1 MFDVWKNVLA
11 ELEQVIPHSAFAM
24 WFTGTTLVENKDGR
38 VVIGTTNVFK
48 KTQLEKRYDAQIRE
62 ALTHAKVN
70 FQTVEY
76 EVQGESRILRRPRE
90 ITVDEVSRT
99 AESTDELKGRG
110 FKGGELSDKFRGR
123 FTSDKKSNG
132 LSPDY
137 SMDNFVI
144 GQNNNVAVAVA
155 RGIIDDPGGRFNPF
169 FLYGGP
175 GLGKTHLV
183 QAIGNELA
191 RKFPRKKILY
201 ITTSDFY
208 SEFIRS
214 LKSKQ
219 ADSFTQ
225 KFRAL
230 DVLIVDDFQMIMGK
244 EASQNAFFDVFNDL
258 YQRRK
263 QIIVTSDRSPDQIK
277 TLDKRLSSRLAMTGP
292 IDLQLP
298 NYEDRCAILHMK
310 AEFMGK
316 EVENEVIEYIA
327 NNIKTNVR
335 ELEGEFNK
343 ILLIAEVKGIR
354 PIEVIRDGY
363 VSQAQA
369 RRKNTVSAQ
378 AIVAKTAA
386 EYDLSVEELQSKSRV
401 TKTKTARQVAMYL
414 LQEELGMSTTKIA
427 LEVGVKDHT
436 TVMNGTRK
444 IRRDMEV
451 DYGLRDTIE
460 KIRSRLYE

>member
-1 MFDVWKNVLA
+1 MFDVWRNVLA

-24 WFTGTTLVENKDGR
+24 WFTGTSLVENRDGK
-38 VVIGTTNVFK
+38 VIIGAPNVFK
-48 KTQLEKRYDAQIRE
+48 KTQLEKRYDAQIKE
-62 ALTHAKVN
+62 ALKNAKVE
-70 FQTVEY
+70 FSEVEY
-76 EVQGESRILRRPRE
+76 QTQGDSKVLKRPRE
-90 ITVDEVSRT
+90 ITVDEAKRVVKPEAKPRT
-99 AESTDELKGRG
+99 SWSSDLK
-110 FKGGELSDKFRGR
+110 
-123 FTSDKKSNG
+123 TTG
-132 LSPDY
+132 LSSDY

-155 RGIIDDPGGRFNPF
+155 REIIENPGGRFNPF

-191 RKFPRKKILY
+191 RKYPDKKVLY
-201 ITTSDFY
+201 TTTSDFF

-225 KFRAL
+225 KFRSL
-230 DVLIVDDFQMIMGK
+230 DVLIVDDFQMIVGK
-244 EASQNAFFDVFNDL
+244 DASQIAFFDVFNDL
-258 YQRRK
+258 IQKKK
-263 QIIVTSDRSPDQIK
+263 QVIVTSDRLPDQIK
-277 TLDKRLSSRLAMTGP
+277 KLDKRLSSRLAMTGP

-298 NYEDRCAILHMK
+298 SFEDRCAILQTK

-316 EVENEVIEYIA
+316 EVDDETIEFIA

-335 ELEGEFNK
+335 ELEGELNK
-343 ILLIAEVKGIR
+343 VLLISEVKGIR
-354 PIEVIRDGY
+354 PIEVIHSGY

-369 RRKNTVSAQ
+369 RRKSSVSART
-378 AIVAKTAA
+378 IVSKTAT
-386 EYDLSVEELQSKSRV
+386 EYSLSVDELQSRSRV
-401 TKTKTARQVAMYL
+401 TNIKTARQVAMYL

-436 TVMNGTRK
+436 TVMNGVRK

-451 DYGLRDTIE
+451 DYGLRDTVE
-460 KIRSRLYE
+460 KIRERLYE

>member
-1 MFDVWKNVLA
+1 MFDVWRNVLA
-11 ELEQVIPHSAFAM
+11 ELEQVVKPHSAFAM
-24 WFTGTTLVENKDGR
+24 WFTGSTLMENDGKK
-38 VVIGTTNVFK
+38 VVIGAPNVFK
-48 KTQLEKRYDAQIRE
+48 KTQLEKRYDNLIRE
-62 ALTHAKVN
+62 ALKNAN
-70 FQTVEY
+70 VEFETIEY
-76 EVQGESRILRRPRE
+76 RTQGESKVLKRPRE
-90 ITVDEVSRT
+90 VVVDEVVKKVSSEEKVKRP
-99 AESTDELKGRG
+99 LKPV
-110 FKGGELSDKFRGR
+110 S
-123 FTSDKKSNG
+123 SG

-137 SMDNFVI
+137 TMDNFVI

-155 RGIIDDPGGRFNPF
+155 RGIIDNPGGRFNPF

-191 RKFPRKKILY
+191 HKNPKMKIRY
-201 ITTSDFY
+201 TTTSDFF
-208 SEFIRS
+208 SEFIGS

-219 ADSFTQ
+219 TDSFTQ
-225 KFRAL
+225 QFRSL
-230 DVLIVDDFQMIMGK
+230 DVLIVDDFQMITGK

-258 YQRRK
+258 YRRK
-263 QIIVTSDRSPDQIK
+263 KQVIVTSDRSPDQIK

-292 IDLQLP
+292 IDLQMP
-298 NYEDRCAILHMK
+298 NFEDRCAILHMK

-316 EVENEVIEYIA
+316 EVEDEVVEFVA

-343 ILLIAEVKGIR
+343 VLLIAEVKGIR
-354 PIEVIRDGY
+354 PIEVIRGGY
-363 VSQAQA
+363 VSQTQA
-369 RRKNTVSAQ
+369 RRKNSVSAQ
-378 AIVAKTAA
+378 TIVAKTAA
-386 EYDLSVEELQSKSRV
+386 EFDLSVDELQSKSRV
-401 TKTKTARQVAMYL
+401 TNIKTARQVAMYL

-451 DYGLRDTIE
+451 DYGLRETIE
-460 KIRSRLYE
+460 KIRERLYE